1 MIQVI
6 AVIQAKPGM
15 RSRVLDFLSANV
27 PAVRA
32 EAGCIEYFATTDAE
46 GAPALQTPLGE
57 DSFVVFER
65 WADMSAFDAHA
76 KAAHVITYRNNTRD
90 LIALRTV
97 HVLTAV

>member
-46 GAPALQTPLGE
+46 GAPALQTPWGGQFCRFRALG
-57 DSFVVFER
+57 R
-65 WADMSAFDAHA
+65 
-76 KAAHVITYRNNTRD
+76 HVRF
-90 LIALRTV
+90 
-97 HVLTAV
+97 